1 MEDESL
7 CAFARCEYLC
17 VCMCVWF
24 TYFQLILYSG
34 ILVTCVLQSHKCKA
48 AAHSLLL
55 ASLCEIYSR
64 ETLVEWKMA
73 VIVSVRVSS
82 HSGASVV

>member
-17 VCMCVWF
+17 VCVWF
-24 TYFQLILYSG
+24 TYFQLILYCG
-34 ILVTCVLQSHKCKA
+34 VLVTCVLQSHKCTA

-73 VIVSVRVSS
+73 VIVSVRGSS
-82 HSGASVV
+82 HSGVRVV